1 MTTTTLVPARAA
13 AKGVTRPRP
22 DDGHEFVGGKLVP
35 GGSFA
40 EPWLQCARC
49 DGAEQFHSSGAM
61 VAHAHR
67 FLMESLD
74 EAMRR
79 QPEVAHNE
87 LTVLGVCRCG
97 ATTQAIAVQRASAYR
112 RGDDRGEFAA

>member
-1 MTTTTLVPARAA
+1 MTTTTLVPVPAT
-13 AKGVTRPRP
+13 AKNVIRPRP
-22 DDGHEFVGGKLVP
+22 DDGHEFVGGRLVP
-35 GGSFA
+35 GGSFT

-49 DGAEQFHSSGAM
+49 DGAEQFHGLGAM
-61 VAHAHR
+61 AAHAHR
-67 FLMESLD
+67 FQMESLD

-97 ATTQAIAVQRASAYR
+97 ATTEAIAVHRASAYPS
-112 RGDDRGEFAA
+112 GDDRGGVAA